1 MSQIILDKLFVKFQ
15 QFLKMEHL
23 KLPSY
28 LNTLEKYNEMIRTTK
43 TVKKYEEVFY
53 NLLGDE
59 SLPLLDILT
68 LMKCIERDVILV
80 HGINDVTH
88 LLELTESF
96 IRYMISMSEE
106 TDKNNTEG
114 NIKNEEDSKSSSSEK
129 IKQNWTLYLQY
140 MTMLPLRCLNPKW
153 LYKYVQKVK

>member
-15 QFLKMEHL
+15 QFVKMEHL

-28 LNTLEKYNEMIRTTK
+28 LNTLDKYNEMIRATD

-68 LMKCIERDVILV
+68 LMRCIERDVILV
-80 HGINDVTH
+80 HGINDITH

-106 TDKNNTEG
+106 TDKNNTKG

-129 IKQNWTLYLQY
+129 IKQN
-140 MTMLPLRCLNPKW
+140 
-153 LYKYVQKVK
+153 

>member
-1 MSQIILDKLFVKFQ
+1 MCQIILDKLFVKLQ

-28 LNTLEKYNEMIRTTK
+28 LNTLEKYNEMIRATD

-59 SLPLLDILT
+59 SLPLFDILT
-68 LMKCIERDVILV
+68 LMRCIERDVILV

-106 TDKNNTEG
+106 SDKNNTKG
-114 NIKNEEDSKSSSSEK
+114 NIKNEEDSKSSSSENDK
-129 IKQNWTLYLQY
+129 N
-140 MTMLPLRCLNPKW
+140 
-153 LYKYVQKVK
+153 

>member
-28 LNTLEKYNEMIRTTK
+28 LNTLEKYNEMIRATD

-68 LMKCIERDVILV
+68 LMRCIECDVILV

-88 LLELTESF
+88 LLELTDSF

-106 TDKNNTEG
+106 TDKNNTKG

-129 IKQNWTLYLQY
+129 IKQN
-140 MTMLPLRCLNPKW
+140 
-153 LYKYVQKVK
+153 

>member
-1 MSQIILDKLFVKFQ
+1 MCQIILDKLFVKFQ

-28 LNTLEKYNEMIRTTK
+28 LNTLEKYNEMIRATD

-68 LMKCIERDVILV
+68 LMRCIERDVILV

-106 TDKNNTEG
+106 SDKNNTKG
-114 NIKNEEDSKSSSSEK
+114 NIKNEEDSKSSSSENGK
-129 IKQNWTLYLQY
+129 N
-140 MTMLPLRCLNPKW
+140 
-153 LYKYVQKVK
+153 

>member
-28 LNTLEKYNEMIRTTK
+28 LNTLEKYNEMIHTTD

-68 LMKCIERDVILV
+68 LMRCIERDVILV

-106 TDKNNTEG
+106 TDKNNTKG
-114 NIKNEEDSKSSSSEK
+114 NIKNEEDSESSSSEK
-129 IKQNWTLYLQY
+129 IKQN
-140 MTMLPLRCLNPKW
+140 
-153 LYKYVQKVK
+153 

>member
-1 MSQIILDKLFVKFQ
+1 MSKIILDKLFVKFQ

-28 LNTLEKYNEMIRTTK
+28 LNTLEKYNEMIHTTN

-68 LMKCIERDVILV
+68 LMRCIERDVILV

-88 LLELTESF
+88 LLELKESF

-114 NIKNEEDSKSSSSEK
+114 NIKNEEDCKSSSSEK
-129 IKQNWTLYLQY
+129 IKQN
-140 MTMLPLRCLNPKW
+140 
-153 LYKYVQKVK
+153 

>member
-1 MSQIILDKLFVKFQ
+1 MCQIILDKLFVKFQ

-28 LNTLEKYNEMIRTTK
+28 LNTLEKYNEMIRATD

-53 NLLGDE
+53 NILGDE

-68 LMKCIERDVILV
+68 LMRCIERDVILV

-106 TDKNNTEG
+106 TDKNNTKG

-129 IKQNWTLYLQY
+129 IKQN
-140 MTMLPLRCLNPKW
+140 
-153 LYKYVQKVK
+153 

>member
-1 MSQIILDKLFVKFQ
+1 MCQIILDKLFVKFQ

-28 LNTLEKYNEMIRTTK
+28 LNTLEKYNEMIRATD

-68 LMKCIERDVILV
+68 LMRCIERDVILV

-106 TDKNNTEG
+106 TDKNNTKG
-114 NIKNEEDSKSSSSEK
+114 NIKNEKDSKSSSSK
-129 IKQNWTLYLQY
+129 NDKN
-140 MTMLPLRCLNPKW
+140 
-153 LYKYVQKVK
+153 

>member
-28 LNTLEKYNEMIRTTK
+28 LNTLEKYNEMICATD

-68 LMKCIERDVILV
+68 LMRCIERDVILV

-106 TDKNNTEG
+106 TDKNNTKG

-129 IKQNWTLYLQY
+129 IKQN
-140 MTMLPLRCLNPKW
+140 
-153 LYKYVQKVK
+153 

>member
-1 MSQIILDKLFVKFQ
+1 MCQIILDKLFVKFQ

-28 LNTLEKYNEMIRTTK
+28 LNTLEKYNEMIRATD

-68 LMKCIERDVILV
+68 LMRCIERDVILV
-80 HGINDVTH
+80 HGINDITH

-96 IRYMISMSEE
+96 IRYMISISEE
-106 TDKNNTEG
+106 TDKNNTKG

-129 IKQNWTLYLQY
+129 IKQN
-140 MTMLPLRCLNPKW
+140 
-153 LYKYVQKVK
+153 

>member
-1 MSQIILDKLFVKFQ
+1 MCQIILDKLFVKFQ
-15 QFLKMEHL
+15 QFLEMEHL

-28 LNTLEKYNEMIRTTK
+28 LNTLEKYNEMIRATD

-68 LMKCIERDVILV
+68 LMRCIERDVILV

-106 TDKNNTEG
+106 TDKNNTKG

-129 IKQNWTLYLQY
+129 IKQN
-140 MTMLPLRCLNPKW
+140 
-153 LYKYVQKVK
+153 

>member
-28 LNTLEKYNEMIRTTK
+28 RNTLEKYNEMIRTTD

-68 LMKCIERDVILV
+68 LMRCIECDVILV

-106 TDKNNTEG
+106 TDKNNTKG

-129 IKQNWTLYLQY
+129 IKQN
-140 MTMLPLRCLNPKW
+140 
-153 LYKYVQKVK
+153 

>member
-1 MSQIILDKLFVKFQ
+1 MCQIILDKLFVKFQ

-28 LNTLEKYNEMIRTTK
+28 LNTLEKYNEMIRATD

-68 LMKCIERDVILV
+68 LMRCIERDVILV
-80 HGINDVTH
+80 HGINDVIH
-88 LLELTESF
+88 VLELTESF

-106 TDKNNTEG
+106 TDKNNTKG

-129 IKQNWTLYLQY
+129 IKQN
-140 MTMLPLRCLNPKW
+140 
-153 LYKYVQKVK
+153 

>member
-1 MSQIILDKLFVKFQ
+1 MCQIILDKLFVKFQ

-28 LNTLEKYNEMIRTTK
+28 LNTLEKYNEIIRATD

-53 NLLGDE
+53 NILGDE

-68 LMKCIERDVILV
+68 LMRCIERDVILV

-106 TDKNNTEG
+106 TDKNNTKG

-129 IKQNWTLYLQY
+129 IK
-140 MTMLPLRCLNPKW
+140 LN
-153 LYKYVQKVK
+153 

>member
-1 MSQIILDKLFVKFQ
+1 MCQIILDKLFVKFQ

-28 LNTLEKYNEMIRTTK
+28 LNTLEKYNEMIRATD

-68 LMKCIERDVILV
+68 LMRCIERDVILV

-106 TDKNNTEG
+106 TDKNNTKG
-114 NIKNEEDSKSSSSEK
+114 NIKNKEDSKSSSSEK
-129 IKQNWTLYLQY
+129 IKQN
-140 MTMLPLRCLNPKW
+140 
-153 LYKYVQKVK
+153 

>member
-1 MSQIILDKLFVKFQ
+1 MCQIILDKLFVKFQ

-28 LNTLEKYNEMIRTTK
+28 LNTLEKYNEMIRATD

-68 LMKCIERDVILV
+68 LMRCIEFVVNLLMSIKQMKNNYGGKCIGQKNHMILKER
-80 HGINDVTH
+80 N
-88 LLELTESF
+88 
-96 IRYMISMSEE
+96 M
-106 TDKNNTEG
+106 K
-114 NIKNEEDSKSSSSEK
+114 
-129 IKQNWTLYLQY
+129 
-140 MTMLPLRCLNPKW
+140 
-153 LYKYVQKVK
+153 

>member
-1 MSQIILDKLFVKFQ
+1 MCQIILDKLFVKFQ

-28 LNTLEKYNEMIRTTK
+28 LNTMKYNEMIRTTD

-53 NLLGDE
+53 NLLEDE

-68 LMKCIERDVILV
+68 LMRCIERDVILV
-80 HGINDVTH
+80 LGIKDITH

-106 TDKNNTEG
+106 TDKNNTKG
-114 NIKNEEDSKSSSSEK
+114 NIKNEEDSKSNSSEK
-129 IKQNWTLYLQY
+129 I
-140 MTMLPLRCLNPKW
+140 
-153 LYKYVQKVK
+153 

>member
-1 MSQIILDKLFVKFQ
+1 MCQIILDKLFVKFQ

-28 LNTLEKYNEMIRTTK
+28 LNTLEKYNEMIHATD

-68 LMKCIERDVILV
+68 LMGCIERDVILV
-80 HGINDVTH
+80 HGINDVIH

-106 TDKNNTEG
+106 TDKNNTKG
-114 NIKNEEDSKSSSSEK
+114 NIKNEEHHKLHPDLHFRSILELWEEHL
-129 IKQNWTLYLQY
+129 ILHGHL
-140 MTMLPLRCLNPKW
+140 LI
-153 LYKYVQKVK
+153 

>member
-1 MSQIILDKLFVKFQ
+1 MCQIILDKLFVKFQ

-28 LNTLEKYNEMIRTTK
+28 LNTLEKYNEMIRATD

-53 NLLGDE
+53 NLLGDK

-68 LMKCIERDVILV
+68 LMRCIERDVILV

-106 TDKNNTEG
+106 TDKNNTKG
-114 NIKNEEDSKSSSSEK
+114 NIKNEEDSKSSSSENDK
-129 IKQNWTLYLQY
+129 N
-140 MTMLPLRCLNPKW
+140 
-153 LYKYVQKVK
+153 

>member
-1 MSQIILDKLFVKFQ
+1 MCQIILDKLFVKFQ

-28 LNTLEKYNEMIRTTK
+28 LNTLEKYNEMIRATD
-43 TVKKYEEVFY
+43 TVKKYEELFY

-68 LMKCIERDVILV
+68 LMRCIERDVILV
-80 HGINDVTH
+80 HGISDVTH

-106 TDKNNTEG
+106 TDKNNTKG

-129 IKQNWTLYLQY
+129 IKQN
-140 MTMLPLRCLNPKW
+140 
-153 LYKYVQKVK
+153 

>member
-1 MSQIILDKLFVKFQ
+1 MCQIILDKLFVKFQ

-28 LNTLEKYNEMIRTTK
+28 LNTLEKYNEMIRATD

-53 NLLGDE
+53 KLLGDE

-68 LMKCIERDVILV
+68 LMRCIEHDVILV

-106 TDKNNTEG
+106 TDKNNTKG
-114 NIKNEEDSKSSSSEK
+114 NIKNEEDSKASSSEK
-129 IKQNWTLYLQY
+129 IKQN
-140 MTMLPLRCLNPKW
+140 
-153 LYKYVQKVK
+153 

>member
-1 MSQIILDKLFVKFQ
+1 MCQIILDKLFVKFQ

-28 LNTLEKYNEMIRTTK
+28 LNTLEKYNEMIHATD

-53 NLLGDE
+53 KLLGDE

-68 LMKCIERDVILV
+68 LMRCIERDVILV

-96 IRYMISMSEE
+96 IRYIISMSEE
-106 TDKNNTEG
+106 SDKNNTKG
-114 NIKNEEDSKSSSSEK
+114 NIKNEEDSKSSSSENDK
-129 IKQNWTLYLQY
+129 N
-140 MTMLPLRCLNPKW
+140 
-153 LYKYVQKVK
+153 

>member
-1 MSQIILDKLFVKFQ
+1 MCQIILDKLFVKFQ

-28 LNTLEKYNEMIRTTK
+28 LNTLEKYNEMIRATD
-43 TVKKYEEVFY
+43 TVKKYKEVFY

-68 LMKCIERDVILV
+68 LMRCIERDVILV

-106 TDKNNTEG
+106 TDKNNTKG
-114 NIKNEEDSKSSSSEK
+114 NIKNEEDSKSSSSENDK
-129 IKQNWTLYLQY
+129 N
-140 MTMLPLRCLNPKW
+140 
-153 LYKYVQKVK
+153 

>member
-28 LNTLEKYNEMIRTTK
+28 LNTLEKYNEMIHTTD

-68 LMKCIERDVILV
+68 LMRCIERDVILV

-106 TDKNNTEG
+106 TDKNNTKG

-129 IKQNWTLYLQY
+129 IKQN
-140 MTMLPLRCLNPKW
+140 
-153 LYKYVQKVK
+153 

>member
-1 MSQIILDKLFVKFQ
+1 MCQIILDKLFVKFQ

-28 LNTLEKYNEMIRTTK
+28 LNTLEKYNEMIRATD

-68 LMKCIERDVILV
+68 LMRCIERDVILV
-80 HGINDVTH
+80 HGINDITH

-106 TDKNNTEG
+106 TDKNNTKG
-114 NIKNEEDSKSSSSEK
+114 NIKNEEDSKSSTSENDK
-129 IKQNWTLYLQY
+129 N
-140 MTMLPLRCLNPKW
+140 
-153 LYKYVQKVK
+153 

>member
-28 LNTLEKYNEMIRTTK
+28 LNTLEKYNEMIRATD
-43 TVKKYEEVFY
+43 TVEKYEEVFY

-68 LMKCIERDVILV
+68 LMRCIERDVILV

-106 TDKNNTEG
+106 TDKNNTKE

-129 IKQNWTLYLQY
+129 IKQN
-140 MTMLPLRCLNPKW
+140 
-153 LYKYVQKVK
+153 

>member
-1 MSQIILDKLFVKFQ
+1 MCQIILDKLFVKFQ

-28 LNTLEKYNEMIRTTK
+28 LNTLEKYNEIIRATD

-53 NLLGDE
+53 NILGDE

-68 LMKCIERDVILV
+68 LVRCIERDVILV
-80 HGINDVTH
+80 HGINDITH

-106 TDKNNTEG
+106 TDKNNTKG

-129 IKQNWTLYLQY
+129 IKQN
-140 MTMLPLRCLNPKW
+140 
-153 LYKYVQKVK
+153 

>member
-1 MSQIILDKLFVKFQ
+1 MCQIILDKLFVKFQ

-28 LNTLEKYNEMIRTTK
+28 LNTLEKYNEMIRATD

-68 LMKCIERDVILV
+68 LMRCIERDVILV

-96 IRYMISMSEE
+96 IRYMVSMSEE
-106 TDKNNTEG
+106 TDKNNTKG
-114 NIKNEEDSKSSSSEK
+114 NIKNEEDSKSSSSENDK
-129 IKQNWTLYLQY
+129 N
-140 MTMLPLRCLNPKW
+140 
-153 LYKYVQKVK
+153 

>member
-1 MSQIILDKLFVKFQ
+1 MCQIILDKLFVKFQ

-28 LNTLEKYNEMIRTTK
+28 LNTLEKYNEMIRATD

-59 SLPLLDILT
+59 SLSLLDILT
-68 LMKCIERDVILV
+68 LMRCIERDVILV

-106 TDKNNTEG
+106 SDKNNTKG
-114 NIKNEEDSKSSSSEK
+114 NIKNEEDSKSSSSENDK
-129 IKQNWTLYLQY
+129 N
-140 MTMLPLRCLNPKW
+140 
-153 LYKYVQKVK
+153 